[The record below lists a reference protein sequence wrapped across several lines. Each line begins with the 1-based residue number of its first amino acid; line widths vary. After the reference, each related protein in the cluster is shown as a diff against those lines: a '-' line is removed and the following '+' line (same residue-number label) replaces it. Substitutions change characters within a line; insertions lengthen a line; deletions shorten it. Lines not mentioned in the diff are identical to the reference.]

1 VGVAAGRG
9 GRVGAG
15 WLFFPGARVGGM
27 FGAAFPG
34 RVPRLRGRD
43 LERARRA
50 SSRDLDAVERMHAR
64 LLERRGDTIV
74 AAQPRLYADLAPA
87 IQERAWAAGDQ
98 LRVFHACDTALR
110 AFDAALR

>member
-1 VGVAAGRG
+1 FHA
-9 GRVGAG
+9 
-15 WLFFPGARVGGM
+15 ARVWAM
-27 FGAAFPG
+27 FEAAFPG

-64 LLERRGDTIV
+64 LLERRGNTSGAPHPRPDAHPAPPPPG
-74 AAQPRLYADLAPA
+74 AAAAPGGQQP
-87 IQERAWAAGDQ
+87 
-98 LRVFHACDTALR
+98 VFHACDTALR